1 MKKQVEYV
9 LLGLTIAAMIVT
21 GCGRSDSKPTKPGEV
36 ADKTSVAEADST
48 SAISRPIPADPSSAG
63 ESAKAVDMGE
73 VAEVRRVLS
82 DMVEAYRKATSYQD
96 VAEVKMEGRIDGKPF
111 SDRGNYVVTMQR
123 PNKLRMHIYQG
134 TAICDGATLYA
145 WVAGI
150 PNQVLKVP
158 APAKLDIA
166 SIFAGNV
173 LADAMANGPTQNFA
187 WVPLQM
193 ILLCSPDPLNTLLFE
208 AKETRF
214 LPPAEIDGRNCL
226 RVQVRRSDG
235 TCVFW
240 IDEQDHILRRFEFPI
255 EQMAGM
261 AGSRKLDG
269 LSLVANF
276 TAADLNK
283 PIDPKAFQAALPP
296 DAETVGELMPTVVQ
310 MLGKTSDFIFVG
322 MDNKPLTLRS
332 LAGKTAVIEFWSTSC
347 LPCRDALAE
356 IEKVQQKYKDDARVV
371 FLAVSIDPPEVTNE
385 QLQKA
390 MADMRVALPIYRI
403 SQPDADKAFKVRG
416 IPTTVVLGPKGTVQ
430 DYQAGMMPGAA
441 AVLNQ
446 DIQFIAEGKDIATE
460 TLHTFET
467 LKMRYAEIFQA
478 MVNDNLYVNPAII
491 VRRMAVAQ
499 QSRPKFLKLDSLWTC
514 SEISDPGGML
524 VVPQSEGN
532 APGPQIFVSHRS
544 GRFVAQLDTA
554 GKIVAEHKLDIP
566 PQEFVTRLR
575 TFKGKDGK
583 RYFLGMSPGMQ
594 QLHLFD
600 ENWKRLMSF
609 PEDAYKNPHAGLGD
623 AELADTDGDGVGEIS
638 AGYLGLVGV
647 KSISLDGKIRWSDR
661 SLANVFS
668 LAVGGPDQSG
678 HRPLYCVNDRAALV
692 ALDSRGKVERQLSL
706 DGRLLFGIAAENL
719 DENPQPELCGLSSPN
734 LGENLAVGLDPQ
746 GNLLWSY
753 QMPKGTFAETTE
765 RIHGVRLA
773 KTGPGQWI
781 LLGPDGSVHVVGID
795 GKPVDQ
801 FNYGAAVSSMAA
813 TRVDGRAVLLFASRK
828 GVEAVAV
835 ELP

>member
-1 MKKQVEYV
+1 MKNKNEYA
-9 LLGLTIAAMIVT
+9 LLGLTLAAMIIA
-21 GCGRSDSKPTKPGEV
+21 GCGRSDSKSTKPVAGE
-36 ADKTSVAEADST
+36 DKAASATANSESAIPQPIAADSPV
-48 SAISRPIPADPSSAG
+48 A
-63 ESAKAVDMGE
+63 DMGE
-73 VAEVRRVLS
+73 VSEVRRALTA
-82 DMVEAYRKATSYQD
+82 MAEAYRKATSYQD
-96 VAEVKMEGRIDGKPF
+96 VAEVRMEGRIDGKPF
-111 SDRGNYVVTMQR
+111 SDHGNYVVTMER
-123 PNKLRMHIYQG
+123 PNKLRMHMYEG
-134 TAICDGATLYA
+134 TAICDGTTLHA

-158 APAKLDIA
+158 APAKLEIA
-166 SIFAGNV
+166 SIFADNV

-187 WVPLQM
+187 WVPMQM

-214 LPPAEIDGRNCL
+214 LPPAQIEGRNCL

-240 IDEQDHILRRFEFPI
+240 IDDQDHILRRFEFPV

-261 AGSRKLDG
+261 AGPRKLEG
-269 LSLVANF
+269 LSL
-276 TAADLNK
+276 TADFSAAAFNE

-296 DAETVGELMPTVVQ
+296 DAETVDALMPTAVQ
-310 MLGKTSDFIFVG
+310 MLGKLSDFIFVG
-322 MDNKPLTLRS
+322 MDNKPLTLKS

-356 IEKVQQKYKDDARVV
+356 IEKVHQRYKDDASVA
-371 FLAVSIDPPEVTNE
+371 FLAVSIDPPDVSDE

-390 MADMRVALPIYRI
+390 MADMRVALPIYRV

-416 IPTTVVLGPKGTVQ
+416 IPTTVVLGPKGRIQ
-430 DYQAGMMPGAA
+430 DYQAGMRPGTA
-441 AVLNQ
+441 AVLSQ
-446 DIQFIAEGKDIATE
+446 DIQYIADGKDIATE

-478 MVNDNLYVNPAII
+478 MANDNLYVNPGVI

-499 QSRPKFLKLDSLWTC
+499 QSRPKFLKLESLWTC
-514 SEISDPGGML
+514 SEIADPGGML
-524 VVPQSEGN
+524 VVPQSPN
-532 APGPQIFVSHRS
+532 DARSPQIFAAHRG
-544 GRFVAQLDTA
+544 GRFVAQLNTA
-554 GKIVAEHKLDIP
+554 GNIVGEHKLDIP

-575 TFKGKDGK
+575 TFRGKDSK

-600 ENWKRLMSF
+600 ENWKRVMSF

-623 AELADTDGDGVGEIS
+623 AELADSDGDGVGEIA

-647 KSISLDGKIRWSDR
+647 KSISLEGKIRWSDR

-692 ALDSRGKVERQLSL
+692 ALDSSGKVQRELSL

-719 DENPQPELCGLSSPN
+719 DDSPQPELCGLSSPS

-765 RIHGVRLA
+765 RIHGARLA
-773 KTGPGQWI
+773 KTGPGQWV
-781 LLGPDGSVHVVGID
+781 LLGPDGSVHIVGID
-795 GKPVDQ
+795 GKPIDQ

-813 TRVDGRAVLLFASRK
+813 TQVSGRAVLLFASRK
-828 GVEAVAV
+828 GIEAVGV